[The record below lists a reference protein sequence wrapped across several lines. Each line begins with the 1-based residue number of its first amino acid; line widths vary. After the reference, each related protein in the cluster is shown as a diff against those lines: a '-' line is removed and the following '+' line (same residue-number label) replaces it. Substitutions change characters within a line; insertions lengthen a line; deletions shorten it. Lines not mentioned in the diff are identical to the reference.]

1 LKILCS
7 QTPHIHTHTCA
18 RTHIHKVMEVFRT
31 AGEVPNGLNV
41 LLLEYK
47 CIWPS
52 FPPLMY
58 LMRHNES
65 LGSMM
70 DRGSDTRQRENK
82 RNERPSLEVAVM
94 VIAKRQRYFTHQR
107 PLKRWACADPETKP
121 QWHSAGYPANEIRPH
136 KDEPSSLRHPTVQF
150 FKQHP
155 LLMNLTTLGAMPRR
169 LLRLFFVLDGGF
181 VSALLWAPLICF
193 TCL

>member
-1 LKILCS
+1 
-7 QTPHIHTHTCA
+7 
-18 RTHIHKVMEVFRT
+18 MEVFRT

-82 RNERPSLEVAVM
+82 MHVADGKKMSKVT
-94 VIAKRQRYFTHQR
+94 AKML
-107 PLKRWACADPETKP
+107 LKVK
-121 QWHSAGYPANEIRPH
+121 
-136 KDEPSSLRHPTVQF
+136 
-150 FKQHP
+150 
-155 LLMNLTTLGAMPRR
+155 
-169 LLRLFFVLDGGF
+169 
-181 VSALLWAPLICF
+181 CF
-193 TCL
+193 RDIPPIQQG